1 MSLLQKRDSAIQNIA
16 YMGIMAAINV
26 IAVVLMNYVLPV
38 LFLPFALFMPFTS
51 TVVTIFCKK
60 RYFPIYALAT
70 IGLCFLVSINNISDT
85 LFYVIPSVLSGFA
98 FGMMIEY
105 KFPSIISIFI
115 AGLLSAAISYA
126 VIPLISFIYGQD
138 MILVVATIF
147 GLGTYQYLYYIVPSF
162 ILTLGLIQA
171 TISYALIVSQLPKLG
186 VDNEENE
193 SLYLYEGVG
202 LLGSLLSVLGYFF
215 YEEYSL
221 FFLIFA
227 LFFGVFEVTRRGFN
241 KEKTP
246 LIIDGCSLIIFIIIF
261 ALCYQYMKAPLSLV
275 LLNILF
281 DMFLITGLVYNCLSR
296 NKETIE

>member
-1 MSLLQKRDSAIQNIA
+1 MSLFNKRDSAIQNIS

-60 RYFPIYALAT
+60 QYFPIYAFAT

-85 LFYVIPSVLSGFA
+85 LFYVIPSILSGFT

-115 AGLLSAAISYA
+115 AGLLSTAISYA

-138 MILVVATIF
+138 MILVIATIF
-147 GLGTYQYLYYIVPSF
+147 GLGTYQYLYYVVPSF
-162 ILTLGLIQA
+162 ILALGLIQS
-171 TISYALIVSQLPKLG
+171 TISYALIISQIPKLG
-186 VDNEENE
+186 IDNSENE

-202 LLGSLLSVLGYFF
+202 LFGSFLSFLGYFYYPEF
-215 YEEYSL
+215 SL
-221 FFLIFA
+221 FFMIFA
-227 LFFGVFEVTRRGFN
+227 LFFAVYEVTSRGFK
-241 KEKTP
+241 KEKIP
-246 LIIDGCSLIIFIIIF
+246 LIIDGACLLVFILIF
-261 ALCYQYMKAPLSLV
+261 ALVYQYMVTPLSLV

-281 DMFLITGLVYNCLSR
+281 DMFLITGLVYNCLS
-296 NKETIE
+296 NKKVTIE